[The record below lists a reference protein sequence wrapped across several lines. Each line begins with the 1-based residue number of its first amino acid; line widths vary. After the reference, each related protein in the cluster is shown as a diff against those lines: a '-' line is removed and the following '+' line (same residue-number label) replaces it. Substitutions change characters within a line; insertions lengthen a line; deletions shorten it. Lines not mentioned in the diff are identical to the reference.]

1 MQKGCPGVVNLVHGG
16 GDVGGWLSGHP
27 GTHMTTFTGSTGVG
41 RMVAA
46 AAAKDLKK
54 VSLELG
60 GKNPQVVF
68 PDADLDAA
76 LDKVVFGAYF
86 NQGECCAGSRLLV
99 HADIADE
106 FTARVVERAQD
117 VAVGDPLDP
126 AIKVG
131 ALISEHLGVVS
142 GYVDLGQQE
151 GASVALGGDRLSD
164 RGRYYSHRRCS
175 PQCQGRSGRSEEIF
189 GPVLS
194 VVRFADLDEAVEIT
208 NATGYGLSAGVWSR
222 DIDTALGYARATKAG
237 TVWVNCYMDGFPEI
251 SFGGYGASGIGREL
265 GRTAIDEYIEHK
277 STIIRTGAQ
286 ARRGSAASARS
297 EVVRMYW
304 ASRRVPEHRTLPFA
318 GRRGLPPDPHSR
330 SQPERFRG

>member
-1 MQKGCPGVVNLVHGG
+1 MTPGTTTRLVQILHEEGAPNGVVNLVHGG
-16 GDVGGWLSGHP
+16 GDVGGWLSSHP

-41 RMVAA
+41 RMVAQ

-60 GKNPQVVF
+60 GKNPQVIF

-76 LDKVVFGAYF
+76 LEKVVFGAYF
-86 NQGECCAGSRLLV
+86 NQGECCNAGSRLLV
-99 HADIADE
+99 HANVVDE
-106 FTARVVERAQD
+106 FTERVVERAQD
-117 VAVGDPLDP
+117 VAVGDPLHETT
-126 AIKVG
+126 KVG
-131 ALISEHLGVVS
+131 ALISEKHLGVVS
-142 GYVDLGQQE
+142 GYVDLGQSE
-151 GASVALGGDRLSD
+151 GASVALGGSQLDSD
-164 RGRYYSHRRCS
+164 HGRYYSPTVLAGVPKTARVAR
-175 PQCQGRSGRSEEIF
+175 EEIF

-194 VVRFADLDEAVEIT
+194 VVKFADLAEAVEIT

-251 SFGGYGASGIGREL
+251 SFGGYGASGLGREL

-286 ARRGSAASARS
+286 APSWVGGVG
-297 EVVRMYW
+297 EK
-304 ASRRVPEHRTLPFA
+304 
-318 GRRGLPPDPHSR
+318 
-330 SQPERFRG
+330 